1 MRNWKFTNLEKPS
14 QSGTIVAGM
23 GTTALEDQILNV
35 LKIDNND
42 FASRVEMWVLLETE
56 SAKLA
61 ALRRTDQDISAI
73 KKALDVYA
81 NKVKLGKQAAEEDLL
96 FHLKIEEANKN
107 AVLKSFMLIFRS
119 DLINNFFQWDI
130 FKKDSHITTVLDDH
144 EVILGH
150 IIAKKPEKA
159 ATAMGRH
166 LNEVFVYCQSLKN

>member
-1 MRNWKFTNLEKPS
+1 
-14 QSGTIVAGM
+14 M

-81 NKVKLGKQAAEEDLL
+81 NKVKFGKQAA
-96 FHLKIEEANKN
+96 
-107 AVLKSFMLIFRS
+107 
-119 DLINNFFQWDI
+119 
-130 FKKDSHITTVLDDH
+130 
-144 EVILGH
+144 
-150 IIAKKPEKA
+150 
-159 ATAMGRH
+159 
-166 LNEVFVYCQSLKN
+166 